1 VFDRDAVNYAKWQLL
16 HNELNQ
22 FAFAMEDSSWEIFRK
37 NKYRKSS
44 KLDVSDKLACAQF
57 VQNSMPLA
65 VARPFVEE
73 FITRNIISIV
83 SIEY

>member
-16 HNELNQ
+16 QNELNQ
-22 FAFAMEDSSWEIFRK
+22 FAFASEDSSWEIFRK

-44 KLDVSDKLACAQF
+44 QLDVTDKLACARF
-57 VQNSMPLA
+57 VQDSMPLA

-83 SIEY
+83 SIE